1 MFGRWRKGK
10 DESGLTCP
18 LCGEVSPEETIECP
32 KCYHQLGKSN
42 LEQKV
47 SVSDEDSSSIF
58 DELLAEDEDNDE
70 GEIVDWS
77 RHSFEIDDVAIDVSQ
92 YEEDSDS
99 VTLSQSPNFASIE
112 ADAPKPVRKVSEEL
126 EDGEY
131 ELSSKDAPKNV
142 EKFVIPTSSDNLEP
156 IAEPEHRV
164 DLVVPLLPSG
174 SEESPSDDESPL
186 SDPSAVED
194 DEPIPESTP
203 ITQEESVVVAPVAP
217 VESVESVEPTPVVK
231 PIIPKLSSQSA
242 AATNGAT
249 IPTLPATPEV
259 VSSTK
264 TTPSIPKIPPTPSID
279 SEASPSTKGAAAPAL
294 PIPPNNRPAPDSFK
308 QDLDL
313 DVDASEPEPSAVVN
327 APSRDGE
334 IWPWPQQD
342 AHDDLTVKRELRQ
355 VMELVK
361 AGNLDEASRNLDK
374 LGPHLGDRNEILF
387 HVGVVLKKLGREEAL
402 RRMLEAARRYHPED
416 QHVAT
421 ALTSLGM

>member
-10 DESGLTCP
+10 EESGMTCP

-32 KCYHQLGKSN
+32 KCYHQLGKSIID
-42 LEQKV
+42 QKL
-47 SVSDEDSSSIF
+47 SVSEEHSSSLF
-58 DELLAEDEDNDE
+58 DELLSEDEDEDD

-112 ADAPKPVRKVSEEL
+112 ADVPKPIRQVTEEL
-126 EDGEY
+126 GEGEY
-131 ELSSKDAPKNV
+131 ELSSKDAPENV
-142 EKFVIPTSSDNLEP
+142 EKFVVPTSNDDLSP
-156 IAEPEHRV
+156 IVEPEHRV

-174 SEESPSDDESPL
+174 ANENELEDEEGPL
-186 SDPSAVED
+186 SDPSAVD
-194 DEPIPESTP
+194 DEEQTTEKSPHTEEEITPPE
-203 ITQEESVVVAPVAP
+203 P
-217 VESVESVEPTPVVK
+217 VESTPVVK
-231 PIIPKLSSQSA
+231 PIIPKLSKESA
-242 AATNGAT
+242 ASVNGSIT
-249 IPTLPATPEV
+249 PKLP
-259 VSSTK
+259 
-264 TTPSIPKIPPTPSID
+264 TTPDNTSTSKPSVPIPKIPSK
-279 SEASPSTKGAAAPAL
+279 PSTESEPLSAKTVAAPTL
-294 PIPPNNRPAPDSFK
+294 PIPPNNRPSPDEFK

-313 DVDASEPEPSAVVN
+313 DVDSDASQPAVVAS

-334 IWPWPQQD
+334 MWPWPQED

-402 RRMLEAARRYHPED
+402 RRMLEAARRLHPED

>member
-10 DESGLTCP
+10 EESGMTCP

-32 KCYHQLGKSN
+32 KCYHQLGKSIID
-42 LEQKV
+42 QKL
-47 SVSDEDSSSIF
+47 SVSEEHSSSLF
-58 DELLAEDEDNDE
+58 DELLSEDEDEDD

-112 ADAPKPVRKVSEEL
+112 ADVPKPIRHVTEEL
-126 EDGEY
+126 GEGEY
-131 ELSSKDAPKNV
+131 ELSSKDAPENV
-142 EKFVIPTSSDNLEP
+142 EKFVVPTSNDDLSP
-156 IAEPEHRV
+156 MVEPEHRV

-174 SEESPSDDESPL
+174 ANENELEDEEEPL
-186 SDPSAVED
+186 SDPSAVD
-194 DEPIPESTP
+194 DEEQNNETSPQTEEEITPPE
-203 ITQEESVVVAPVAP
+203 P
-217 VESVESVEPTPVVK
+217 VESTPVVK
-231 PIIPKLSSQSA
+231 PIIPKLSKESA
-242 AATNGAT
+242 ASANGSIA
-249 IPTLPATPEV
+249 PKLP
-259 VSSTK
+259 
-264 TTPSIPKIPPTPSID
+264 TTPDNTSTSKPSVPIPKIPSK
-279 SEASPSTKGAAAPAL
+279 PSTESEPQSAKTVAAPAL
-294 PIPPNNRPAPDSFK
+294 PIPPNNRPSPGEFK

-313 DVDASEPEPSAVVN
+313 DVDSDVSQPAVVAS

-334 IWPWPQQD
+334 MWPWPQQD

-402 RRMLEAARRYHPED
+402 RRMLEAARRLHPED

>member
-1 MFGRWRKGK
+1 MFGRWRRGK

-42 LEQKV
+42 LEQKL
-47 SVSDEDSSSIF
+47 SVSDEDSSSLF
-58 DELLAEDEDNDE
+58 DELLSEDEDNDE

-142 EKFVIPTSSDNLEP
+142 EKFVIPTSTDNLDP

-174 SEESPSDDESPL
+174 SEESPSDDEGPL

-194 DEPIPESTP
+194 DEPIP
-203 ITQEESVVVAPVAP
+203 QEESVVVEP
-217 VESVESVEPTPVVK
+217 VEPTPVVK
-231 PIIPKLSSQSA
+231 PIIPKLSGEST
-242 AATNGAT
+242 AATNGAA
-249 IPTLPATPEV
+249 IPKLPATPEI

-279 SEASPSTKGAAAPAL
+279 SESLPSTKGAAAPVL

-313 DVDASEPEPSAVVN
+313 DVDANESESPVVVN
-327 APSRDGE
+327 TPSRDGE

-402 RRMLEAARRYHPED
+402 RRMLEAARRHHPDD

>member
-10 DESGLTCP
+10 DESGMTCP

-32 KCYHQLGKSN
+32 KCYHQLGKSIID
-42 LEQKV
+42 QKL
-47 SVSDEDSSSIF
+47 SVSEEHSSSLF
-58 DELLAEDEDNDE
+58 DELLSEDEDEDD

-112 ADAPKPVRKVSEEL
+112 ADVPKPIRQVTEEL
-126 EDGEY
+126 GEGEY
-131 ELSSKDAPKNV
+131 ELSSKDAPENV
-142 EKFVIPTSSDNLEP
+142 EKFVVPTSNDDLSP
-156 IAEPEHRV
+156 IVEPEHRV

-174 SEESPSDDESPL
+174 ANENELEDEEEPL
-186 SDPSAVED
+186 SDPSAVD
-194 DEPIPESTP
+194 DEEQNNETSPQTEEEITPPE
-203 ITQEESVVVAPVAP
+203 P
-217 VESVESVEPTPVVK
+217 VESTPVVK
-231 PIIPKLSSQSA
+231 PIIPKLSKESA
-242 AATNGAT
+242 ASANGSIA
-249 IPTLPATPEV
+249 PKLP
-259 VSSTK
+259 
-264 TTPSIPKIPPTPSID
+264 TTPDNTSTSKPSVPIPKIPSK
-279 SEASPSTKGAAAPAL
+279 PSTESEPLSAKTVAAPTL
-294 PIPPNNRPAPDSFK
+294 PIPPNNRPSPDEFK

-313 DVDASEPEPSAVVN
+313 DVDSDASQPAVVAS

-334 IWPWPQQD
+334 MWPWPQQD

-402 RRMLEAARRYHPED
+402 RRMLEAARRLHPED

>member
-10 DESGLTCP
+10 DESGMTCP
-18 LCGEVSPEETIECP
+18 LCGEVSPEETVECP
-32 KCYHQLGKSN
+32 KCYHQLGKSIID
-42 LEQKV
+42 QKL
-47 SVSDEDSSSIF
+47 SVSEEHSSSLF
-58 DELLAEDEDNDE
+58 DELLSEDEDEDD

-112 ADAPKPVRKVSEEL
+112 ADVPKPIRQVTEEL
-126 EDGEY
+126 GEGEY
-131 ELSSKDAPKNV
+131 ELSSKDAPENV
-142 EKFVIPTSSDNLEP
+142 EKFVVPTSNDDLSP
-156 IAEPEHRV
+156 IVEPEHRV

-174 SEESPSDDESPL
+174 ANENELEDEEEPL
-186 SDPSAVED
+186 SDPSAVD
-194 DEPIPESTP
+194 DEEQNNETSPQTEEEITPPE
-203 ITQEESVVVAPVAP
+203 P
-217 VESVESVEPTPVVK
+217 VESTPVVK
-231 PIIPKLSSQSA
+231 PIIPKLSKESA
-242 AATNGAT
+242 ASANGSIA
-249 IPTLPATPEV
+249 PKLP
-259 VSSTK
+259 
-264 TTPSIPKIPPTPSID
+264 TTPDNTSTSKPSVPIPKIPSK
-279 SEASPSTKGAAAPAL
+279 PSTESEPLSAKTVAAPTL
-294 PIPPNNRPAPDSFK
+294 PIPPNNRPSPDEFK

-313 DVDASEPEPSAVVN
+313 DVDSDASQPAVVAS

-334 IWPWPQQD
+334 MWPWPQED

-402 RRMLEAARRYHPED
+402 RRMLEAARRLHPED